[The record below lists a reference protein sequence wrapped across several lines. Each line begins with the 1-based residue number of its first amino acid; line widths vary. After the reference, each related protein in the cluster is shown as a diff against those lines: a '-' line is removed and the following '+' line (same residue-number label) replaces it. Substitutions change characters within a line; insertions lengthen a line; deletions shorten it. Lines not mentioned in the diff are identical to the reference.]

1 MSKWADLPCDV
12 LLQIIHRLS
21 SIDDIIISSV
31 VCKSWQS
38 LVNSFEKP
46 PLPPS
51 CPWLMLAEENEQSDK
66 SNKEQSQTQTRSFF
80 NLLDTKVYNFKLPE
94 VAGRKYFGTS
104 LGWLLT
110 IGTDLHINLLHPLS
124 KHLLS
129 LPPQATFRCQF
140 KCYIRPELLSRVFLK
155 KAVLSKS
162 PWNSATHKCDCDCV
176 IMVIYGQHGK
186 LAFTRPG
193 YKAWIDIKSSRH
205 GYADIVFYKGKFYA
219 VDFNGVTVVC
229 CFDGN
234 KKARAKA
241 IVPAPEGINMNI
253 QRHIQK
259 YIVESSGDLL
269 LVSRFRGGH
278 FYSKFYSFEEE
289 FDYKENESNDEDPK
303 DDFEDENSQD
313 DVEDEGTKDESDR
326 KDINDKPYVTI
337 RFKVQKLERCTQEGS
352 EFKYKWVKVDSL
364 GDQTLFVGD
373 SSSVVIDCI

>member
-162 PWNSATHKCDCDCV
+162 PWNSATHK
-176 IMVIYGQHGK
+176 Y
-186 LAFTRPG
+186 
-193 YKAWIDIKSSRH
+193 
-205 GYADIVFYKGKFYA
+205 
-219 VDFNGVTVVC
+219 FNGVTVVC